1 VTDLSLTDL
10 ELVINRQKALGRR
23 LIWLLLAPFFMTA
36 VLVYMFIKIDSHVSN
51 IAITEK
57 LINIE
62 SILSRDSNYAWGI
75 SEYEIIAN
83 SHRNA
88 PILARLGAL
97 YFLAN
102 PKDSDRALATLME
115 ANRLDPQS
123 WEPYRE
129 LAFVYTSIDKPREA
143 IEAGAKA
150 IELNSLD
157 ANTYNN
163 LAWVYSHSKDSQY
176 RNLNEALRDANNAV
190 SYTKGKYPD
199 YLDTLAQVYIQLGDP
214 KSKRQ
219 AFELLKKAALIA
231 PNDKKS
237 SFIKDLQDHF
247 PEEKLDFQ
255 EEKLEAEK

>member
-1 VTDLSLTDL
+1 MTDLSLSDL
-10 ELVINRQKALGRR
+10 QLVIDRQKALGRR
-23 LIWLLLAPFFMTA
+23 LIWLLLAPFVMTA
-36 VLVYMFIKIDSHVSN
+36 VLVYMFIRIDSHVSN

-62 SILSRDSNYAWGI
+62 NILSQDSNYAWGI
-75 SEYEIIAN
+75 SEYEIIAK

-97 YFLAN
+97 YFLAD
-102 PKDSDRALATLME
+102 PKNSDRALATLMD
-115 ANRLDPQS
+115 ANRADPQS

-129 LAFVYTSIDKPREA
+129 LAFVYATMNKPKEA

-150 IELNSLD
+150 IKLNSLD

-176 RNLNEALRDANNAV
+176 RNLNEALLDAKKAV
-190 SYTKGKYPD
+190 KFTNEKYPD
-199 YLDTLAQVYIQLGDP
+199 YLETLAQVYIQFDDP
-214 KSKRQ
+214 ASKRQ

-231 PNDKKS
+231 PNDKKGA
-237 SFIKDLQDHF
+237 FIKELRENF
-247 PEEKLDFQ
+247 PDEKLYFAED
-255 EEKLEAEK
+255 KLEAEK